1 MTKLKNCLL
10 QKVKENKKEV
20 NLYDERFLIGLI
32 GVKVSNRN
40 YLMSHSG
47 E

>member
-1 MTKLKNCLL
+1 MTKPENCLL
-10 QKVKENKKEV
+10 QKVKENMKEV
-20 NLYDERFLIGLI
+20 NLYDERFLIDSI